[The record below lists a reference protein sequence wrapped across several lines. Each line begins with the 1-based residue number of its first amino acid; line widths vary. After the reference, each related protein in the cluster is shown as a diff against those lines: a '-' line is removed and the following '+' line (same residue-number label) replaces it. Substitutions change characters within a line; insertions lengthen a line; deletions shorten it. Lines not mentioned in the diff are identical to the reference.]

1 MTRPQ
6 TLPRSRKKIF
16 ACILAGRTH
25 HVIKIIASVC
35 LESSC
40 HRNLSNGD
48 GEKCMHWSRWKY
60 IFLRYRFRGGL
71 SHRGWSFWHQTY
83 DKTTLDAASI
93 VSIHS
98 IGLEEYLRGFSSGFL
113 RSKVHFR
120 VSEMNSMLQAF
131 LYIKLN
137 QKLER
142 ISFKAARDL
151 FGINIA
157 EKAKEKIFN
166 QSQCDRVRSKISF
179 LEFWILCYPKV
190 LMTWLMLESWPGTW
204 ENLTRLKDYFTSF
217 LVCSNL
223 M

>member
-98 IGLEEYLRGFSSGFL
+98 IGLEEYVKPFTSGFVALKYSFVYVRMLWRWMKSQTESLSTL
-113 RSKVHFR
+113 REFLGSIWQ
-120 VSEMNSMLQAF
+120 SE
-131 LYIKLN
+131 
-137 QKLER
+137 ER
-142 ISFKAARDL
+142 
-151 FGINIA
+151 NIRS
-157 EKAKEKIFN
+157 N
-166 QSQCDRVRSKISF
+166 QCDGVRS
-179 LEFWILCYPKV
+179 
-190 LMTWLMLESWPGTW
+190 
-204 ENLTRLKDYFTSF
+204 R
-217 LVCSNL
+217 
-223 M
+223 